1 MLYEGASGHSDS
13 GDGRGEREG
22 GGGGGGGMPN
32 GVTVRDRML
41 SCWECGE
48 TVIEP

>member
-13 GDGRGEREG
+13 GDARGEREG
-22 GGGGGGGMPN
+22 GGGGVAN